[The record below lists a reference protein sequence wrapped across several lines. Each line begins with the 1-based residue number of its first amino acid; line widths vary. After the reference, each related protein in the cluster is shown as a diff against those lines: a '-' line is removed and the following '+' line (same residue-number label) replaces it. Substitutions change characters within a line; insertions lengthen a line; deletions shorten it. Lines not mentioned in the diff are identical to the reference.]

1 METCFSSNVAG
12 GSPILKSFMETRLR
26 NEEIEQF
33 SLRRLPKGNENFE
46 VQFLC
51 VLCVLIIMV
60 LIKLP

>member
-12 GSPILKSFMETRLR
+12 GWSILKSCMETRLR

-33 SLRRLPKGNENFE
+33 SLRRLPEGSENFE

-51 VLCVLIIMV
+51 VLCVFIIWF
-60 LIKLP
+60 